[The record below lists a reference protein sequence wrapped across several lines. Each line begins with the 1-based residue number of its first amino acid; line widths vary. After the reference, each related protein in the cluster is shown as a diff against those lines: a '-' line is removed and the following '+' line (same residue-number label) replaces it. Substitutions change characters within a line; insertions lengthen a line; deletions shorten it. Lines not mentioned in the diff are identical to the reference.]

1 MSGSIG
7 RTRLESLLKKQS
19 ALRGAI
25 EVERVREQRRNDKEA
40 VRLHL
45 IVGEALVRDSEDSPE
60 FKSML
65 VRVLEGANLGSSER
79 AFLVRKGWL

>member
-1 MSGSIG
+1 MSRSIA
-7 RTRLESLLKKQS
+7 RTRLESLLKKQA
-19 ALRGAI
+19 ALKSAI
-25 EVERVREQRRNDKEA
+25 EVEKVREQRRNDKE
-40 VRLHL
+40 VTRLHL

-79 AFLVRKGWL
+79 AFLARKGWL

>member
-1 MSGSIG
+1 MNGSIAS
-7 RTRLESLLKKQS
+7 TRLESLLKKQA
-19 ALRGAI
+19 ALKSEI
-25 EVERVREQRRNDKEA
+25 EVEKVREQKRYDREA
-40 VRLHL
+40 SRLHL

-79 AFLVRKGWL
+79 AFLARKGWL